1 MSSVDNKVV
10 SLTFDNAS
18 FQKRAGDTMSTL
30 DRLKQALDFSGSGKS
45 LGDLQQMAGKFN
57 MDSMATTIEGVSAK
71 FLALST
77 IAITALSNI
86 TTKAME
92 AGAQFANSFSFEP
105 VMDGFKEYETS
116 INAVQVILANTKS
129 KGTTIDQVN
138 VALSQLNDYA
148 DKTIYNFGEMTK
160 NIGAFTAAGVD
171 LDTSVKSIKGISNIA
186 AMSGSSAQE
195 ASVAMY
201 QLSQA
206 ISAGTVRLM
215 DWKSVENANMSGE
228 AFKTA
233 LFETGKA
240 MGTLANVPLDQS
252 FTQWEAS
259 GNSFRE
265 SLSDEWLTSDVLT
278 TTLAA
283 ISGDLDGAAL
293 SAKGFSDAQ
302 IVAMQELAATSLG
315 AATEVKSLTQMFGTI
330 KESVGS
336 GWAASFQL
344 IFGNF
349 IEAKELFTGINSY
362 LTGFID
368 KSTDA
373 RNQLLTGWKAF
384 GGRNELIGALMNS
397 FAALHNV
404 LKPIKDAFREV
415 FPPMTAERLINLTT
429 SLKEFTAKLV
439 MSEATMEKVK
449 SIFEGF
455 FSVLKIGVEIIKG
468 VFSVFSSLAGIIFG
482 FSDGALT
489 GAAGVGNFVSK
500 IREMLVEGGGIKAF
514 FDAINDKIK
523 TFGEWVE
530 KGREKLGS
538 LFGGKGGGGGEDSGG
553 ASKFSEAISKI
564 VDKLKGLSVIG
575 EKVGEIFSKIG
586 DAIGTAFS
594 GIADAV
600 GGVVDAIVSFFS
612 NLGSAVGDS
621 INSDTFDKVLQVFR
635 VGFLGGLTAILG
647 GFLKNGLKLD
657 FGQAKLLESI
667 SGAFDELGGS
677 LKALQLQLKADA
689 LLKIAKAV
697 GLLAVSVLVL
707 AFIPA
712 DRIAKGLGAMT
723 AGLAG
728 ITTSLAVLSKV
739 ESNPAKLTG
748 LGIALMTIAGAMVA
762 MSVAIWLFS
771 NISYW
776 DIVKGLG
783 AVAGSLSLLT
793 PVAILL
799 GNVSGSFIR
808 ASISLGL
815 LTVALAM
822 LAGVVWLFSRMSL
835 SEIGTGLLGIAGV
848 LAVVT
853 ISSVI
858 LAKSGIEKV
867 GFGLTLFAF
876 SVKTLHKVIEG
887 FAKMSLWS
895 LAKGIGAFGAM
906 LALLVWSFNEFP
918 KGEEMQKKAIGLLV
932 MSAAMFV
939 IGKAVET
946 IAKLNFL
953 DVIEGVGALAVML
966 VMLVSATNALNMA
979 QAGVAGMITLS
990 IALLVMAKALEVVGN
1005 LSFGQIVMGLIAIG
1019 GALLVLTG
1027 VAVLLTIFPPVLA
1040 ALNAMGVALML
1051 IGAGF
1056 ALMGI
1061 GAFLVAKAFEAV
1073 SNAGKKGI
1081 ETLIEVI
1088 GVMIQAIPG
1097 FMEKLAEG
1105 LVSLF
1110 MYLVDSAPK
1119 MIEGVTTVL
1128 TMIIDAMIKFLP
1140 KIGQL
1145 IGGIIDLMVNIMFTK
1160 GEKFVNAALFF
1171 LLKFLEGLNNNMPM
1185 IVEAGM
1191 EMLVKFLEG
1200 VADKIDEV
1208 ILAGADLLLKFI
1220 RGLTDKVPEITMA
1233 VLVLIATFLQAI
1245 SDNLHFI
1252 IDAGTNLITNLIT
1265 GITTIVSTIADTAT
1279 QAIVFFI
1286 WGLTK
1291 NALIMIRAGI
1301 DMVKT
1306 LINGIAMNIEELI
1319 TSGKDALLKFLEGLG
1334 KNVKDF
1340 ADTGMSILT
1349 NFLNEL
1355 AKVIDRRSGELRDA
1369 GLRLIGAVINGMTGG
1384 LAEKAKEVANG
1395 AINMAKGM
1403 VDGVKGF
1410 LGINSPSKVFKAIG
1424 GGIGEG
1430 FVLGIKDGERP
1441 VNKASTS
1448 LANTAV
1454 RSINSVLSNLS
1465 TDLEG
1470 MNEFN
1475 PTITPVLDLSS
1486 VTRDAKAI
1494 NSLVSATNIGAQ
1506 VSFQNADLIARTT
1519 DLRRDQTP
1527 TETQPTGPTEVK
1539 FEQNIYSPTP
1549 LTANEIYRNTKN
1561 QITLAKEELKIR

>member
-30 DRLKQALDFSGSGKS
+30 DKLKQALNFSGSGKS
-45 LGDLQQMAGKFN
+45 LGDLQQLAGKFN
-57 MDSMATTIEGVSAK
+57 MDSMATTIEGVSTK

-105 VMDGFKEYETS
+105 VMDGFREYETS

-138 VALSQLNDYA
+138 VALDQLNDYA

-186 AMSGSSAQE
+186 AMSGSSAQQ

-215 DWKSVENANMSGE
+215 DWKSVENANMGGE

-252 FTQWEAS
+252 FTEWEAS

-265 SLSDEWLTSDVLT
+265 SLSDEWLTADVLT

-302 IVAMQELAATSLG
+302 IVAMQDLAATSLG

-336 GWAASFQL
+336 GWASSFRL
-344 IFGNF
+344 ILGNF

-362 LTGFID
+362 ITGFVD
-368 KSTDA
+368 RSTNA
-373 RNQLLTGWKAF
+373 RNELLAGWKAF
-384 GGRNELIGALMNS
+384 GGRNELLGALMNS

-429 SLKEFTAKLV
+429 GLKEFTAKLV

-538 LFGGKGGGGGEDSGG
+538 LFGGKGGGDDSGG
-553 ASKFSEAISKI
+553 SSKFSEAISKI
-564 VDKLKGLSVIG
+564 VDKLKGLSVVG
-575 EKVGEIFSKIG
+575 EKVGEILSKIG

-612 NLGSAVGDS
+612 NLGSAVGNA
-621 INSDTFDKVLQVFR
+621 INSDTFDTVLQVFK

-657 FGQAKLLESI
+657 FGQSKLLESI
-667 SGAFDELGGS
+667 SGAFDQLGGS

-728 ITTSLAVLSKV
+728 ITTSLAILSKV
-739 ESNPAKLTG
+739 ESNPAKLAG
-748 LGIALMTIAGAMVA
+748 LGVALTTIAGAMVA

-776 DIVKGLG
+776 DIIKGLG
-783 AVAGSLSLLT
+783 AVFASLAILT

-815 LTVALAM
+815 LAIALAM
-822 LAGVVWLFSRMSL
+822 LAGVVWIFSRMDL
-835 SEIGTGLLGIAGV
+835 SEIGVGLIGIAGV
-848 LAVVT
+848 LAVVS
-853 ISSVI
+853 IASVI

-867 GFGLTLFAF
+867 GLGLTLFAF
-876 SVKTLHKVIEG
+876 GVKTLHKVIEG
-887 FAKMSLWS
+887 FAKMDFWS

-906 LALLVWSFNEFP
+906 LYLLVWSFNNFP
-918 KGEEMQKKAIGLLV
+918 KGKKMQKQAVGLLV

-939 IGKAVET
+939 IGKAIET
-946 IAKLNFL
+946 IARLNFL
-953 DVIEGVGALAVML
+953 DVIEGVGALAIML

-1005 LSFGQIVMGLIAIG
+1005 LSFGQIVMGLIGVA

-1088 GVMIQAIPG
+1088 GVLIKAIPG

-1119 MIEGVTTVL
+1119 MIEGVNKVL

-1145 IGGIIDLMVNIMFTK
+1145 IGGIIDLMVNLMFTK

-1171 LLKFLEGLNNNMPM
+1171 LLKFMEGLNNNMPM

-1220 RGLTDKVPEITMA
+1220 QGLTDKVPEITMA

-1252 IDAGTNLITNLIT
+1252 VDAGASLFQNLII

-1286 WGLTK
+1286 YGLTK

-1306 LINGIAMNIEELI
+1306 LINGIAMNIEELV
-1319 TSGKDALLKFLEGLG
+1319 TSGKDAVLKFLEGLG
-1334 KNVKDF
+1334 KNVTEF
-1340 ADTGMSILT
+1340 ADAGMRILT

-1369 GLRLIGAVINGMTGG
+1369 GLRIIGAVVNGMTGG

-1395 AINMAKGM
+1395 AIDMAKGM

-1494 NSLVSATNIGAQ
+1494 NSLVSATNVSAQ

-1561 QITLAKEELKIR
+1561 QIALAKEELKIR

>member
-30 DRLKQALDFSGSGKS
+30 DRLKQALNFSGSGKS

-105 VMDGFKEYETS
+105 VMDGFREYETS

-138 VALSQLNDYA
+138 VALDQLNDYA

-186 AMSGSSAQE
+186 AMSGSSAQQ

-215 DWKSVENANMSGE
+215 DWKSVENANMGGE

-240 MGTLANVPLDQS
+240 MGTLAGVPLDQS
-252 FTQWEAS
+252 FAEWEAS

-265 SLSDEWLTSDVLT
+265 SLSDEWLTADVLT

-302 IVAMQELAATSLG
+302 IVAMQDLAATSLG

-336 GWAASFQL
+336 GWASSFRL
-344 IFGNF
+344 ILGNF
-349 IEAKELFTGINSY
+349 IEAKELFTGVNSY
-362 LTGFID
+362 ITGFVD
-368 KSTDA
+368 RSTNA
-373 RNQLLTGWKAF
+373 RNELLNGWKAF
-384 GGRNELIGALMNS
+384 GGRNELLGALMNS

-415 FPPMTAERLINLTT
+415 FPPMTAERLISLTT

-449 SIFEGF
+449 SIFEGL

-468 VFSVFSSLAGIIFG
+468 VFSVFSSLVSIVLGFG
-482 FSDGALT
+482 DGALT
-489 GAAGVGNFVSK
+489 GAAGVGNFVSR
-500 IREMLVEGGGIKAF
+500 IREMLVEGGGIKGF

-538 LFGGKGGGGGEDSGG
+538 LFGGKGGGGEDSGG

-739 ESNPAKLTG
+739 ESNPAKLAG
-748 LGIALMTIAGAMVA
+748 LGVALTTIAGAMVA

-771 NISYW
+771 NISYL
-776 DIVKGLG
+776 DIIKGLG
-783 AVAGSLSLLT
+783 AVTGALAILT
-793 PVAILL
+793 PAAILL
-799 GNVSGSFIR
+799 SNASGSFIR
-808 ASISLGL
+808 TSISLGL
-815 LTVALAM
+815 MAVALAAF
-822 LAGVVWLFSRMSL
+822 AGVVWLFSRMDIN
-835 SEIGTGLLGIAGV
+835 EIFTGLFGIVSVLGVITLSAIALAHSGV
-848 LAVVT
+848 
-853 ISSVI
+853 
-858 LAKSGIEKV
+858 EKV
-867 GFGLTLFAF
+867 GVGMIAFGLSIRSLY
-876 SVKTLHKVIEG
+876 KVIEG
-887 FAKMSLWS
+887 FSKMKFGDLV
-895 LAKGIGAFGAM
+895 KGVQAFAVTM
-906 LALLVWSFNEFP
+906 AILVLSLALLPDGKEL
-918 KGEEMQKKAIGLLV
+918 MDQAIGLAILSAGLWV
-932 MSAAMFV
+932 ISKAIQAIGSMS
-939 IGKAVET
+939 
-946 IAKLNFL
+946 FL
-953 DVIEGVGALAVML
+953 DIVQGVGALVIML
-966 VMLVSATNALNMA
+966 GAMTVATNALTMA
-979 QAGVAGMITLS
+979 GQGAM
-990 IALLVMAKALEVVGN
+990 ALLVISGALVVMAKALEIVGN

-1088 GVMIQAIPG
+1088 GVMIKAIPG

-1119 MIEGVTTVL
+1119 MIEGVNTVL

-1171 LLKFLEGLNNNMPM
+1171 LLKFMEGLNNNMPM

-1220 RGLTDKVPEITMA
+1220 HGLTDKVPEITMA
-1233 VLVLIATFLQAI
+1233 VLVLIATFIQAI
-1245 SDNLHFI
+1245 ADNLHFI
-1252 IDAGTNLITNLIT
+1252 VDAGVSLFQNLII

-1286 WGLTK
+1286 YGLTK

-1319 TSGKDALLKFLEGLG
+1319 TSGKDAVLKFLEGLG
-1334 KNVKDF
+1334 KNVTEF
-1340 ADTGMSILT
+1340 ADAAMRILT
-1349 NFLNEL
+1349 NFLDEL

-1369 GLRLIGAVINGMTGG
+1369 GLRVIGAVVNGMTGG

-1527 TETQPTGPTEVK
+1527 IETQPTGPTEVK